1 MFMLVSLK
9 TLNFIIH
16 LSLQHQK
23 QQGFF
28 LIWKSDIPGSKK
40 AAQ

>member
-1 MFMLVSLK
+1 MLVSLK
-9 TLNFIIH
+9 TLNFVIH
-16 LSLQHQK
+16 EK

-40 AAQ
+40 AVQ